1 MTTNELTCQE
11 LVELV
16 TDYIEGAMSPAERE
30 RFEQHL
36 ASCSGCR
43 NYLDQMQQTIRALG
57 KNADEGIAPD
67 ARNVLLDLFRD
78 WKQGQG
84 PSH

>member
-11 LVELV
+11 LVDLV
-16 TDYIEGAMSPAERE
+16 TDYIEGALSPTERE

-57 KNADEGIAPD
+57 KNADEGVAPD
-67 ARNVLLDLFRD
+67 ARNALLDLFRD

-84 PSH
+84 SNY

>member
-16 TDYIEGAMSPAERE
+16 TDYVEGALSPAERE

-43 NYLDQMQQTIRALG
+43 NYLDQMQQTIWALG
-57 KNADEGIAPD
+57 EHADECIAPD

-84 PSH
+84 SSH

>member
-11 LVELV
+11 LVDLV
-16 TDYIEGAMSPAERE
+16 SDYIEGALSPAERE

-43 NYLDQMQQTIRALG
+43 NYLDQMQHMIRALG
-57 KNADEGIAPD
+57 EHADEGIAPD
-67 ARNVLLDLFRD
+67 ARSALLDLFRD
-78 WKQGQG
+78 WKRG
-84 PSH
+84 